1 MVTNGREVLRRMGE
15 IRGGQLVDSLVLK
28 LFLSL
33 FPLLIIAV
41 AILGFVAARRSGGA
55 PALTDQIVA
64 NLKLKGSMAD
74 LLKDLVTTAEEKR
87 GAASAVGLIG
97 VVFSGLAVVGAI
109 AAMCN
114 AAWQVSSRG
123 FLDRL
128 IGLGW
133 LLGAVVLVGL
143 VGVATA
149 LVKIVHIPFVNTLAG
164 FGAGVASVSALFWW
178 TQLALTNIRIPPRA
192 YVPGALVGAIGVSL
206 FQVFGAVLI
215 TRILSSASAGASSI
229 AAVVAF
235 LTFFSIFGRLFLLSV
250 LVNVVAWEAK
260 HGTVQLAIN
269 APAVPAG
276 VWVQTQRGGQRGKRS
291 QKHSTLAQRA
301 TDRAKAEAGARI
313 RSATLQRD
321 QPPVPAEQ

>member
-1 MVTNGREVLRRMGE
+1 VNSGREVLRRMGE

-41 AILGFVAARRSGGA
+41 AVLGFVAARRSGGA
-55 PALTDQIVA
+55 PELTDQIVA

-74 LLKDLVTTAEEKR
+74 LLKDLVSTAEEKR

-97 VVFSGLAVVGAI
+97 VVFSGLAVVGAM

-123 FLDRL
+123 LLDRVV
-128 IGLGW
+128 GLGW
-133 LLGAVVLVGL
+133 LLGAVVLVAL
-143 VGVATA
+143 VAGATA
-149 LVKIVHIPFVNTLAG
+149 LVSLIHIPFVNTLAG
-164 FGAGVASVSALFWW
+164 FAAGVVSVSLLFWW
-178 TQLALTNIRIPPRA
+178 TQFSLTNIRIPPRA
-192 YVPGALVGAIGVSL
+192 YVPGALVGAVGVSL
-206 FQVFGAVLI
+206 FQVFGAVLVA
-215 TRILSSASAGASSI
+215 RILRSASAGASSI

-250 LVNVVAWEAK
+250 LVNVVVWEHS

-276 VWVQTQRGGQRGKRS
+276 IWVQTQRGGQRGKRTHKRDS
-291 QKHSTLAQRA
+291 LAVRA
-301 TDRAKAEAGARI
+301 AGRAKTEAKNRLRQGAPRPTPNEE
-313 RSATLQRD
+313 S
-321 QPPVPAEQ
+321 

>member
-1 MVTNGREVLRRMGE
+1 MGE

-41 AILGFVAARRSGGA
+41 AVLGFVAARRSGGA

-74 LLKDLVTTAEEKR
+74 LLRDLVTTAEEKR
-87 GAASAVGLIG
+87 GTASAVGFIG

-123 FLDRL
+123 LLDRVV
-128 IGLGW
+128 GLGW
-133 LLGAVVLVGL
+133 LLGAVVLVAL
-143 VGVATA
+143 VAGATA
-149 LVKIVHIPFVNTLAG
+149 LVSLIDIPFVNTLTG
-164 FGAGVASVSALFWW
+164 FAAGVVSVSLLFWW
-178 TQLALTNIRIPPRA
+178 TQLALTNIRIPLRA
-192 YVPGALVGAIGVSL
+192 YLPGALVGAVGVSL
-206 FQVFGAVLI
+206 FQIFGAVLVQ
-215 TRILSSASAGASSI
+215 RILRSASAGASSI

-235 LTFFSIFGRLFLLSV
+235 LTFFSIIGRLFLFSV
-250 LVNVVAWEAK
+250 LVNVVVWERK

-291 QKHSTLAQRA
+291 QKGNSLVERA
-301 TDRAKAEAGARI
+301 TKRARATAGGRFRQA
-313 RSATLQRD
+313 
-321 QPPVPAEQ
+321 VPSPTTKPES